1 VPVLAKVAAIAAD
14 GADIEIAAAQGGE
27 VTVRGALNADSVA
40 VGGVDLVQW
49 VLALQRETQAFR
61 SAALA
66 KDTVQQA
73 RIQALTAQV
82 GILSNRLAQ
91 LEQQVERAH

>member
-1 VPVLAKVAAIAAD
+1 MKEPYIGAD
-14 GADIEIAAAQGGE
+14 GADIEIAAAQGGA
-27 VTVRGALNADSVA
+27 VTVRGTLNADSVV

-49 VLALQRETQAFR
+49 MLALQRETEAFR

-66 KDTVQQA
+66 KDTVQQD

-82 GILSNRLAQ
+82 GTLRNRLAQ